1 MIEYQVQEYE
11 QPNKEAIEKAAEQ
24 MHQYI
29 RENVT
34 KDDACKIIEQ
44 CIELEQAKIAE
55 SNMRIDALKGI
66 LNALRERPNSSIFKP
81 NE

>member
-1 MIEYQVQEYE
+1 MIEYQVHEYGR
-11 QPNKEAIEKAAEQ
+11 PSKEAIEKAAEQ
-24 MHQYI
+24 MRQYI

-34 KDDACKIIEQ
+34 QDDACKMIES

-66 LNALRERPNSSIFKP
+66 LNDLRERPNSSIFKP
-81 NE
+81 TE

>member
-1 MIEYQVQEYE
+1 MIEYQVQEYG
-11 QPNKEAIEKAAEQ
+11 QPNKEEIEKAAEQ
-24 MHQYI
+24 MRQYI

-55 SNMRIDALKGI
+55 SNLRIDALKGI
-66 LNALRERPNSSIFKP
+66 LNDLRERPNSSIFKP

>member
-1 MIEYQVQEYE
+1 MIEYQVQEYGK
-11 QPNKEAIEKAAEQ
+11 PSKEAIEKAAEQ
-24 MHQYI
+24 MRQYI

-55 SNMRIDALKGI
+55 SNLRIDALKGI
-66 LNALRERPNSSIFKP
+66 LNDLRERPNSSIFKP

>member
-1 MIEYQVQEYE
+1 MEYQVHEYG
-11 QPNKEAIEKAAEQ
+11 QPSKEAIEKAAEQ

-34 KDDACKIIEQ
+34 QDDACKMIKR
-44 CIELEQAKIAE
+44 CIELERAKIAE
-55 SNMRIDALKGI
+55 SNLRIDALKGI
-66 LNALRERPNSSIFKP
+66 LNDLRERPNNLIFKQ

>member
-1 MIEYQVQEYE
+1 MIKYQVHEYG
-11 QPNKEAIEKAAEQ
+11 QPSKEAIEKAAEQ
-24 MHQYI
+24 MRQYI

-34 KDDACKIIEQ
+34 QEDACNMIES

-66 LNALRERPNSSIFKP
+66 LNYLRERPNSSIFKP
-81 NE
+81 TE